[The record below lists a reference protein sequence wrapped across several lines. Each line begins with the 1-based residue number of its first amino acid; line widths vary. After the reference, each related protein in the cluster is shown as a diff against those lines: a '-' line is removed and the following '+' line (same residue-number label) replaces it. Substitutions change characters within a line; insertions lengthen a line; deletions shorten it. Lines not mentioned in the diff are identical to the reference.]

1 MKNKKDSYFGIYIND
16 KIPKIEDKEN
26 RYYKNIELD
35 FKGKAFIIEKNQDN
49 TEKIKEELK
58 SGKNYKRKGN
68 HIIKFT
74 NENNEVYYINIKIR
88 KLLILWLFLFA
99 FLIILGTILFF
110 NNNKNNSNANQI
122 IQGIVSYDVELEGFK
137 YVFDINYENENFTSV
152 ELTDKVS
159 GNEFI
164 YPGSSGCFYIVVST
178 QKGNKD
184 MYYKMKVKEEI
195 NKPQNLKFIVNGKTY
210 NSAKELS
217 ENVNGEILKNSEK
230 ILKIDWIWDYDTN
243 DDVTDTFNGENIEN
257 YRFLMTMIGTEG
269 G

>member
-1 MKNKKDSYFGIYIND
+1 MKNKKDNYFGIHIND

-35 FKGKAFIIEKNQDN
+35 FRGKAFIIEKNQDN
-49 TEKIKEELK
+49 TEEIKEELE
-58 SGKNYKRKGN
+58 SGKKYKKEGK
-68 HIIKFT
+68 HIIKFI
-74 NENNEVYYINIKIR
+74 NESNEMYYINIKIR
-88 KLLILWLFLFA
+88 KLLILWLFLLA
-99 FLIILGTILFF
+99 FFIILGTILFF
-110 NNNKNNSNANQI
+110 NNKDNSNSNQI

-159 GNEFI
+159 GKELI
-164 YPGSSGCFYIVVST
+164 YPGSSGSFYIVVST
-178 QKGNKD
+178 KKGNKD
-184 MYYKMKVKEEI
+184 MYYKMQVKEEI
-195 NKPQNLKFIVNGKTY
+195 NKPKNLKFIVNGKTY

-217 ENVNGEILKNSEK
+217 ENINGEISKNSERT
-230 ILKIDWIWDYDTN
+230 LKINWLWDYDTN
-243 DDVTDTFNGENIEN
+243 DDIMDTLNGENIEN